1 MEGFLEQILEVVA
14 IIIKT
19 FWVGFILLIEGG
31 YTILYKREIWR
42 YSYDKLWNGNIIT
55 TAEKMN
61 WCKFVNFSN

>member
-31 YTILYKREIWR
+31 DTILYKREIWR
-42 YSYDKLWNGNIIT
+42 YSYDKFWNSDIKMT
-55 TAEKMN
+55 TEE
-61 WCKFVNFSN
+61 